1 VNKVWLDYSGKEM
14 GDQLG
19 MNWIKNVHPED
30 IEKLMTE
37 YQYALEAQ
45 LSLSA
50 EFRLKNRNNEY
61 EWMLMNGRPR
71 FGHGNLFMGFIGS
84 CLNINH
90 QKESERKI
98 SKINAELI
106 ESNSTKDK
114 FFSIISHDLRGPL
127 GGLMGILEILATSN
141 SSLEDSE
148 KQEIISEAQISS
160 KNTYTLLE
168 NLLEWSRIKTG
179 TIPYQPEKMNLLSLI
194 NNVIPLYNQNI
205 NEKDINLNVNVKT
218 DISIIADRRMTETVL
233 RNLISNAIKFTHRR
247 GRIVISTET
256 HDTYI
261 SINVRDSG
269 VGMDESKLEKLFRT
283 EEHCS
288 TKGTEKESGTG
299 LGLILCKELV
309 EKQGGKIGV
318 ESIKDKGSNF
328 YFTVLKEN

>member
-1 VNKVWLDYSGKEM
+1 
-14 GDQLG
+14 
-19 MNWIKNVHPED
+19 
-30 IEKLMTE
+30 
-37 YQYALEAQ
+37 
-45 LSLSA
+45 
-50 EFRLKNRNNEY
+50 
-61 EWMLMNGRPR
+61 
-71 FGHGNLFMGFIGS
+71 
-84 CLNINH
+84 
-90 QKESERKI
+90 
-98 SKINAELI
+98 
-106 ESNSTKDK
+106 
-114 FFSIISHDLRGPL
+114 
-127 GGLMGILEILATSN
+127 
-141 SSLEDSE
+141 
-148 KQEIISEAQISS
+148 
-160 KNTYTLLE
+160 
-168 NLLEWSRIKTG
+168 
-179 TIPYQPEKMNLLSLI
+179 MNLLSLI